1 MKRKTISLLFFCVLM
16 TSFGFGRQARS
27 STTVVTVSPSI
38 SVGARFSFYGPK
50 LDNLNT
56 AFGALEDTIGLGRA
70 PDFKVFSLGSANIRY
85 NFAASHSIGVEAGM
99 SYWKSKLGSSES
111 IERVYTIGAEYYYSF
126 QNRRKDYFGLDA
138 GAGGAFLVANF
149 ERNYDT
155 QRISV
160 LKKTFTANAS
170 LLGWVSP
177 FDPLSIEVEARYMFV
192 PSFTVNYPNATVKMS
207 SVVVGA
213 GISIL
218 F

>member
-1 MKRKTISLLFFCVLM
+1 MIQRTVCLLLFAVLI
-16 TSFGFGRQARS
+16 SSVGFSRQSQS
-27 STTVVTVSPSI
+27 SSAAASVSNSI

-70 PDFKVFSLGSANIRY
+70 PDFKIFSIGSANIRY
-85 NFAASHSIGVEAGM
+85 TFAPSQSVSIEAGM

-126 QNRRKDYFGLDA
+126 QNRRRDFFGLDA
-138 GAGGAFLVANF
+138 GAGAAFLVANF

-155 QRISV
+155 ERISE
-160 LKKTFTANAS
+160 LKKTFAANAS
-170 LLGWVSP
+170 LVGWASP
-177 FDPLSIEVEARYMFV
+177 FSPLSIEVEARYMFV
-192 PSFTVNYPNATVKMS
+192 PSFTVNYPQSKVKMS

-213 GISIL
+213 GISIML
-218 F
+218 